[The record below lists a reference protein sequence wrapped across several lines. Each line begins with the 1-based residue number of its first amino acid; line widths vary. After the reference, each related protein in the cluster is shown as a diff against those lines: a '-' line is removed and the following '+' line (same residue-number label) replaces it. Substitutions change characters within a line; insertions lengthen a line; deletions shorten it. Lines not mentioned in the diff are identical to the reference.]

1 MVYRYMLGCI
11 WVWIGCGCFGWHV
24 EVGSQSCVVLEDSL
38 GCVSILLLSMR
49 YLVGGSRR
57 AIVL

>member
-1 MVYRYMLGCI
+1 MLGCM
-11 WVWIGCGCFGWHV
+11 WVWMGCGCFGWHV

-38 GCVSILLLSMR
+38 GCVCILLLSMR